1 MTTTLEPDGICA
13 GRVAVVT
20 GAGRGIG
27 RGEAIELARQ
37 GAKVIVN
44 DLGAKT
50 DGTLDGS
57 GPSGSVADSG
67 PAHDVVAEI
76 RAFGGEA
83 TANTDDIST
92 WDGAERLVKSAI
104 ATYGQLDVL
113 VNNAGILRDRMLV
126 NMTEDEF
133 DSVLRVH
140 LKGTFATTR
149 FAAAHWRDR
158 SKAGEQL
165 DARLINTSSASGIYG
180 NVGQANYGAAKAGI
194 ASLTIIASKE
204 LGRYGVTANAIAPAA
219 RTRMTTDRTRERM
232 GVFGE
237 DEFDP
242 HHPDNVGPLVAWLA
256 SPASRG
262 ITGRVFNTSG
272 GFIGVSEGWRL
283 GPSVDIH
290 ARWDAR
296 ALDDVV
302 PRLVAEA
309 APVSEISGR
318 PPATPED

>member
-1 MTTTLEPDGICA
+1 MTAPPTLEPDGICT
-13 GRVAVVT
+13 GRVAIVT

-37 GAKVIVN
+37 GAKVVVN

-50 DGTLDGS
+50 DGTDS
-57 GPSGSVADSG
+57 DSG

-83 TANTDDIST
+83 TANTDDIAT
-92 WDGAERLVKSAI
+92 WAGAERLVNTAVE
-104 ATYGQLDVL
+104 TYGRLDVL

-126 NMTEDEF
+126 NMSEEEF
-133 DSVLRVH
+133 DSVIRVH

-149 FAAAHWRDR
+149 FAAEHWRNR
-158 SKAGEQL
+158 SKAGDEL

-194 ASLTIIASKE
+194 ASLTIIASRE
-204 LGRYGVTANAIAPAA
+204 LGRYGVTANAVAPAA

-242 HHPDNVGPLVAWLA
+242 YHPDNVAPLVAWIA
-256 SPASRG
+256 SPGSRG
-262 ITGRVFNTSG
+262 ITGRVFNSAG
-272 GFIGVSEGWRL
+272 GFVGVSEGWRL
-283 GPSVDIH
+283 GPSVDLN

-296 ALDDVV
+296 ALDDVM
-302 PRLVAEA
+302 RGLVAEA

-318 PPATPED
+318 PPPAPVAAG